1 MSLDVIKDL
10 LGLLGG
16 VTMAVPFF
24 RDFLRR
30 RQRDDVR
37 ELRPVFT
44 PFVRALDKA
53 EMEQTGEMER
63 ASRADLLWML
73 IGLALL
79 IASFAVSLYIGTT
92 RWAAS
97 SDPAGLHD
105 TAS

>member
-1 MSLDVIKDL
+1 MSLDVLKDL

-16 VTMAVPFF
+16 VMMAVPFF

-44 PFVRALDKA
+44 PFSGALDKA
-53 EMEQTGEMER
+53 EREQTMDMER

-79 IASFAVSLYIGTT
+79 IASFAVSLYMSAT
-92 RWAAS
+92 R
-97 SDPAGLHD
+97 
-105 TAS
+105 